1 MEYVYTPTA
10 NDTWDKVNLVFSPK
24 VVLVEISCND
34 ITINSNTKVSMYDA
48 KTGALL
54 ASGQG
59 KSNEKMYFKVAPKS
73 YEAIFIVENNGNAY
87 GKKVDNKTLSV
98 NNLYKVELTSGN
110 QMTNIGSSTV
120 KYFTYTQQGETLKTY
135 CIYGNG
141 NNTIPSSAFSDEVI
155 GVLNDIK
162 SVIIFDGIT
171 TIGSSAFYSQDNI
184 KSVIIPTSVT
194 SIGDNAF
201 DYCHGLENVYIHASL
216 TRIGARAFAS
226 CNSNLTIKF
235 FSLTPPGSLGTDAF
249 GLEYSSTYSILYP
262 LASKANYDTFLS
274 SYRTLNKATFNN

>member
-1 MEYVYTPTA
+1 MKKAMMKKLIFCLLVLTGAGMLNSCQQDEVVNEAPASKGVTIRASLPNDAQSRVTLGATEGNKTKVCWEEGDQITLTISSDGVEPQTHTFNISGDYSDSNPSNHANFTCDDDISIDPSKTYTFTYGAVNSTQEVLFSASDLKNNYSMEYVYTPTA

-120 KYFTYTQQGETLKTY
+120 KYFTYTQQGET
-135 CIYGNG
+135 
-141 NNTIPSSAFSDEVI
+141 
-155 GVLNDIK
+155 
-162 SVIIFDGIT
+162 
-171 TIGSSAFYSQDNI
+171 
-184 KSVIIPTSVT
+184 
-194 SIGDNAF
+194 
-201 DYCHGLENVYIHASL
+201 
-216 TRIGARAFAS
+216 
-226 CNSNLTIKF
+226 
-235 FSLTPPGSLGTDAF
+235 
-249 GLEYSSTYSILYP
+249 
-262 LASKANYDTFLS
+262 
-274 SYRTLNKATFNN
+274 